1 MFGEKKKL
9 VMCQAC
15 RALVDPG
22 DKVCPMCG
30 NESVPEQRI
39 STAGESG
46 NFASMLIIGINIL
59 IFILMGIV
67 GMKSGRGLESFV
79 SSATGTVL
87 DDFGSFDIQLVSQG
101 EWWRFV
107 TANFLHIGLIHLLF
121 NSYALY
127 QVGPLAEQIYGEQ
140 KFIFIYIFT
149 GIFCMVPSYYANI
162 GGAGASGA
170 ISGLI
175 GLMAV
180 YGYRQGGTFGK
191 ALMRSM
197 VTWMG
202 MTIVYGFF
210 IGANNV
216 AHVGGFV
223 AGGILGFLL
232 KAEPVGTVRA
242 RTIWN
247 TLALMSILIFA
258 VSFVMVGKNYGV
270 AEAINNK
277 AQDVIRLSQLV
288 REAGRELNKTIRPND
303 NDDEDTDVKI
313 PPKDNP
319 GAKTSKKDNP
329 DVKVSQTD
337 DPNASAK
344 TLRRLAGDISGIQKI
359 DDRNDEIRNRMVQIL
374 NKSAEALENGSRN
387 NPQTIQ
393 ILLSEMSEFSKV
405 FNDQVAWEDSVLSKY
420 GLVKTGK

>member
-15 RALVDPG
+15 RALVDPAE
-22 DKVCPMCG
+22 KVCPMCG
-30 NESVPEQRI
+30 NEAVPEQRI

-67 GMKSGRGLESFV
+67 GMKSGRGMDSFV
-79 SSATGTVL
+79 SSATGAVL
-87 DDFGSFDIQLVSQG
+87 DDFGAFDIHLVSQG

-127 QVGPLAEQIYGEQ
+127 QVGPLAEEIYGEQ

-149 GIFCMVPSYYANI
+149 GIFCMIPSYYAGI

-191 ALMRSM
+191 ALMKSM
-197 VTWMG
+197 LTWMA
-202 MTIVYGFF
+202 MTIVYGFI

-216 AHVGGFV
+216 AHAGGFI
-223 AGGILGFLL
+223 AGGVLGFLL

-242 RTIWN
+242 KTIWN
-247 TLALMSILIFA
+247 TLALMSILVFV
-258 VSFVMVGKNYGV
+258 VSFAFVGKNYGV
-270 AEAINNK
+270 AEETNKK
-277 AQDVIRLSQLV
+277 AQDVIRLSELV
-288 REAGRELNKTIRPND
+288 REAGQTLDETIRSGNK
-303 NDDEDTDVKI
+303 DDANETT
-313 PPKDNP
+313 
-319 GAKTSKKDNP
+319 KTSQKDDAN
-329 DVKVSQTD
+329 KATKNLRKLAD
-337 DPNASAK
+337 DIAS
-344 TLRRLAGDISGIQKI
+344 IQKI
-359 DDRNDEIRNRMVQIL
+359 DDRNDEIRGRLVQAL
-374 NKSAEALENGSRN
+374 NKSADALDKGDKNSA
-387 NPQTIQ
+387 QTRQ
-393 ILLSEMSEFSKV
+393 ALLLERDEFSKA
-405 FNDQVAWEDSVLSKY
+405 FKEHAAWEDSVLDKY
-420 GLVKTGK
+420 GLVKSGKQSQP